1 MLCPTHENLIQH
13 LISLKTNTAADTF
26 IRDEI
31 SQSIKKINE
40 CEPSRLPSPSPSRYT
55 VAQYGCFDLC
65 FEDTLEAR
73 LEARPSNIDFLH
85 FQLRLLWRIGHMDGP
100 QHVLIGQ
107 KIARRI
113 LGDPGS
119 RACGSSTC
127 GNLGLSFIGL
137 NFFRR
142 SLAFG
147 IIQIGSSGCLCF
159 YCVYGEHDGRSC
171 QLQECYL
178 LYQDLPAPGISREL
192 ISQEAH

>member
-1 MLCPTHENLIQH
+1 M
-13 LISLKTNTAADTF
+13 
-26 IRDEI
+26 RDEI
-31 SQSIKKINE
+31 SQSINE
-40 CEPSRLPSPSPSRYT
+40 LMNVNRVDCPHLLRRDTLLRNMIVSICVSKTHLRPDLRDVPPISTSPPSPSFS
-55 VAQYGCFDLC
+55 AAIAMADW
-65 FEDTLEAR
+65 A
-73 LEARPSNIDFLH
+73 H
-85 FQLRLLWRIGHMDGP
+85 GP

-147 IIQIGSSGCLCF
+147 IIQIGSSGRLCF
-159 YCVYGEHDGRSC
+159 CCVYGEHDGRSC

>member
-1 MLCPTHENLIQH
+1 MWH
-13 LISLKTNTAADTF
+13 LVSIKTTTAANTLMT
-26 IRDEI
+26 RT
-31 SQSIKKINE
+31 Q

-55 VAQYGCFDLC
+55 VAQYDCFDLC

-73 LEARPSNIDFLH
+73 LEARPSSPPSSAFSAGIAMADWAH
-85 FQLRLLWRIGHMDGP
+85 GP

-107 KIARRI
+107 RIARRI

-147 IIQIGSSGCLCF
+147 IIQIGSSGRLCVC
-159 YCVYGEHDGRSC
+159 CVWRARWSIVSAARVLLVLLRSSC
-171 QLQECYL
+171 ARHL
-178 LYQDLPAPGISREL
+178 A
-192 ISQEAH
+192 